1 MSSNNSLVLQSME
14 DMYDQEMDS
23 LAWQMKVLK
32 HEFSMFEQLF
42 GSPKRVIVNTS
53 FIDSVVLAA
62 RAGIEMSPNVQ
73 VKSTRIITKP
83 YISKHA
89 C

>member
-1 MSSNNSLVLQSME
+1 ME
-14 DMYDQEMDS
+14 DIYDQEMDS

-42 GSPKRVIVNTS
+42 NSPKRVIVNTS

-62 RAGIEMSPNVQ
+62 RAGIEMSPNVK
-73 VKSTRIITKP
+73 VKSTHILIKQL
-83 YISKHA
+83 SKWPS
-89 C
+89 